1 MKCLVLAASPLNLLV
16 PVLLLSLAQ
25 PGFGGPKVTVGRTV
39 AAAESVSMDQIDHR
53 VWDALLTR
61 YVDDRGNVAYAAWK
75 GSAQDVQA
83 LDAYLATLST
93 ADPRRQ
99 ASKNAVLA
107 FWTNA
112 YNAVTVRGILR
123 EYPTSSIRNHAAKLI
138 GYNIWKDLL
147 LLVGGQPYSLDQ
159 IEHEI
164 LRKRNEPRIHFAIVC
179 ASRSCPRLL
188 NRAYT
193 AADLENQLVTN
204 TKAFFADP
212 ANFRHDAA
220 RRVFHLSSILSWFA
234 DDFGSDQA
242 SRLRTIAPYLPT
254 REAYQA
260 ALSNAV
266 TVSYL
271 DYDWGLNDQTAPQ
284 SGRR

>member
-1 MKCLVLAASPLNLLV
+1 M
-16 PVLLLSLAQ
+16 SLAQ

-39 AAAESVSMDQIDHR
+39 AAAESVSLDQIDHR

-75 GSAQDVQA
+75 ASAQDVQA
-83 LDAYLATLST
+83 LDTYLATLST

-99 ASKNAVLA
+99 TSKNAVLA
-107 FWTNA
+107 FWINA

-123 EYPTSSIRNHAAKLI
+123 EYPTSSIRNHTAKLI

-147 LLVGGQPYSLDQ
+147 LVVGGQPYSLDQ
-159 IEHEI
+159 MEHEV
-164 LRKRNEPRIHFAIVC
+164 LRKLGEPRIHFAIVC
-179 ASRSCPRLL
+179 ASRSCPRLM

-193 AADLENQLVTN
+193 AADLENQLATN

-212 ANFRHDAA
+212 ANFRHEAA
-220 RRVFHLSSILSWFA
+220 GRVFRLSSILSWFG

-242 SRLRTIAPYLPT
+242 SRLRAIAPYLPT

-260 ALSNAV
+260 ALGNAV

-271 DYDWGLNDQTAPQ
+271 DYDWGLNDQTAAQ